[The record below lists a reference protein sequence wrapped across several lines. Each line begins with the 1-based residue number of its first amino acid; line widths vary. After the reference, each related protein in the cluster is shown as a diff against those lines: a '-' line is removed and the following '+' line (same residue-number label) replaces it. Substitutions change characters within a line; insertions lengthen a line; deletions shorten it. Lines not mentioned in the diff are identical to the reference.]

1 MNNRGS
7 ILIVVLIFTAVLAAG
22 AVTLLNEVSNDLDW
36 TQRLYQNNQA
46 SFYVH
51 SALKYVKKII
61 NDDNNGYDSDD
72 DAWAD
77 LPSVPIKGGF
87 ISVQVMPAN
96 AKIDINEILSDDK
109 AVEKR
114 TVNALKQI
122 LSENDTDENAVGYI
136 REWIDKKQKYD
147 ENYYQDRLPPYHP
160 DKEPFYSLKEIDYVE
175 GLDRFAEKFGSY
187 FTVDGSQSININFAG
202 KSTLEAYLPE
212 VANAAGNIIKYRKKH
227 PFENITQ
234 LRNVQGINDNQ
245 YLTIQPYITT
255 TSDNFIIKIIVKF
268 GKKEYNV
275 TALIKRESGQTKL
288 VKYFEGK
295 SSYE

>member
-1 MNNRGS
+1 LNNRGS

-22 AVTLLNEVSNDLDW
+22 AVTLLDEVSNDLDW

-51 SALKYVKKII
+51 SALKYVKKMIS
-61 NDDNNGYDSDD
+61 DDNNDYDSDD

-96 AKIDINEILSDDK
+96 AKIDINEISSDDK

-114 TVNALKQI
+114 TINALKQI
-122 LSENDTDENAVGYI
+122 LSENDTDENAVSYI
-136 REWIDKKQKYD
+136 GEWIDKKQKYD
-147 ENYYQDRLPPYHP
+147 ESYYQDRLPPYHP

-175 GLDRFAEKFGSY
+175 GLDQFAEKFGSY
-187 FTVDGSQSININFAG
+187 FTVDGGQSININFAG

-212 VANAAGNIIKYRKKH
+212 IANAAGNIIKYRKKH

-255 TSDNFIIKIIVKF
+255 TSDNFIIKIVVNF
-268 GKKEYNV
+268 GKKEYNA
-275 TALIKRESGQTKL
+275 TALIRRVGGQTKL